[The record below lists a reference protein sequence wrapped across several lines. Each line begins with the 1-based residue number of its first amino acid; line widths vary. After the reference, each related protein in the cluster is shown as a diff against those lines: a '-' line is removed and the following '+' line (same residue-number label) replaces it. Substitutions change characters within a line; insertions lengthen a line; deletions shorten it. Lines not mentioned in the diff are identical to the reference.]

1 MTRTYLC
8 ISILITGFLM
18 AGNAYGEDE
27 VYYCAE
33 TDKNGFQF
41 DEKLKKYV
49 RSGFHS
55 EKFKMQI
62 DISSNTLVL
71 VHENRDREEYICS
84 FPYSKKHDLMSCT
97 SNAYHFHYNFKKGR
111 FAYFKGYGYVG
122 NFDNDSLTVSYGTCD
137 KF

>member
-1 MTRTYLC
+1 
-8 ISILITGFLM
+8 M

-33 TDKNGFQF
+33 TEKTGFQYN
-41 DEKLKKYV
+41 EKMGSYGQRK
-49 RSGFHS
+49 FH
-55 EKFKMQI
+55 EIKFKMKI
-62 DISSNTLVL
+62 DISSNTWVL

-97 SNAYHFHYNFKKGR
+97 SKVYHFHYNFKKGR
-111 FAYFKGYGYVG
+111 FAYFQGYVYVG
-122 NFDNDSLTVSYGTCD
+122 NFDNDSLTVSYGKCD